1 MRPGLKKR
9 LVEIPIFS
17 KKLPT
22 AKRQKLI
29 GIWDEG
35 RLLMQG
41 KKEKMLLEKYNVVFG
56 QP

>member
-1 MRPGLKKR
+1 LKYLFFQKNY
-9 LVEIPIFS
+9 L
-17 KKLPT
+17 
-22 AKRQKLI
+22 QKLI

-56 QP
+56 QL